1 MKSSIKILAI
11 VTLGF
16 VTVSKASVKEVF
28 EPQLESEQLIA
39 AVVTEKHFEDS
50 LTLNVE
56 TFYFSPSN
64 VLSAYN
70 STIEEIVKENNE
82 IIEAKK
88 EEYQPLYLDRTI
100 LDIIAEDNQVIESTV
115 STASY
120 PLDFE
125 KINNNVN
132 SFPQFQNKASLKTEE
147 IKL

>member
-28 EPQLESEQLIA
+28 KSQLENEQLITT
-39 AVVTEKHFEDS
+39 VVNEKQFEDS
-50 LTLNVE
+50 LALNVE

-64 VLSAYN
+64 VLPTYN

-100 LDIIAEDNQVIESTV
+100 LDSIIEDNQVIESTV